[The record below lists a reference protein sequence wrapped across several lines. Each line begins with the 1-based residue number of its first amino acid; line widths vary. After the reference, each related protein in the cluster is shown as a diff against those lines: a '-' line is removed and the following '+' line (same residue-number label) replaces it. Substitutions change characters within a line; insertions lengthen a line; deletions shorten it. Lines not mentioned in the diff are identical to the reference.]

1 MKFLVHYDHVSFNAV
16 QRRTIELDCEGDGTK
31 DNPIIIE
38 PSGQLPN
45 IFIIHRS
52 NLYVKIR
59 NCENSILLLEVQ
71 NITIENCKSRWILV
85 MLSSNVTLKDC
96 QIRKFL
102 RLRSCSNVTVE
113 DCKITKIQFYDSSKN
128 IIRNCIISKEIE
140 LSESE
145 DNIIQNNIYSDI
157 MFDKRIRKKTKH
169 RSLKPLNS
177 TYPYWIIIS
186 IIFIIIVSIWFD
198 LVLLVIFSSILITAL
213 ILEIQL
219 RKSLKKKLRN
229 KGKELDNKE
238 NIKF

>member
-1 MKFLVHYDHVSFNAV
+1 MKFLVHYHHISFNAV
-16 QRRTIELDCEGDGTK
+16 QQRTIELDCEGDGTK

-38 PSGQLPN
+38 PSEQLPN
-45 IFIIHRS
+45 LFMIHRS

-59 NCENSILLLEVQ
+59 NCENSIHLNVVQ
-71 NITIENCKSRWILV
+71 NITIENCNSRSILV
-85 MLSSNVTLKDC
+85 LVSSNVTLKDC

-128 IIRNCIISKEIE
+128 IIRNCVISKEIE

-157 MFDKRIRKKTKH
+157 MFEKRIRKKTKN

-177 TYPYWIIIS
+177 TYPYWIIIT
-186 IIFIIIVSIWFD
+186 IIFIIIVLIWFD

-213 ILEIQL
+213 ILEIRR
-219 RKSLKKKLRN
+219 RKFLKKKLRN
-229 KGKELDNKE
+229 RES
-238 NIKF
+238 

>member
-38 PSGQLPN
+38 PSEQLPN

-59 NCENSILLLEVQ
+59 NCENSILLNEVQ

-85 MLSSNVTLKDC
+85 MVSSNVTLKDC

-157 MFDKRIRKKTKH
+157 MFDKRIRKKTKN
-169 RSLKPLNS
+169 RSLKPLNF
-177 TYPYWIIIS
+177 TYLYWIIIS

-198 LVLLVIFSSILITAL
+198 LVLLVIFSSILITVL
-213 ILEIQL
+213 IFEILL